1 MTRTAF
7 LLLFLVFA
15 AAQHSG
21 FAATVEITLASK
33 IPVTAEYKPGA
44 PHKPALL
51 LVHGFLQTRE
61 FPTIQRLAHSLSE
74 EGYPILAPTL
84 SLGVPKRKQSLAC
97 EAIHSHSYATD
108 ITELAIWVDWLA
120 QRGHTSI
127 VLIGHSFGSLQSLSY
142 VARAP
147 NSAVRALISLSLVD
161 AGDISNTPHQ
171 RALREAKARIRAGN
185 TALFAPPFAFCKS
198 FPTTPENYLSYAQWD
213 RRKILHLLNQVKIRS
228 HIIIGSKDNRMGQDW
243 PAKLRAQGASVTVI
257 DGANHFFDDQ
267 YEFDLL
273 ETVLAVLRVI

>member
-1 MTRTAF
+1 MTRTSF
-7 LLLFLVFA
+7 LLFLVFA

-21 FAATVEITLASK
+21 YAAVVEITLASK

-44 PHKPALL
+44 PDKPALL

-61 FPTIQRLAHSLSE
+61 FPTIQRLAHSLGE
-74 EGYPILAPTL
+74 EGYTVLAPTL

-108 ITELAIWVDWLA
+108 IAELATWVDWLA

-142 VARAP
+142 VAATP

-161 AGDISNTPHQ
+161 AGDISHNPHR
-171 RALREAKARIRAGN
+171 RALREAKTRLKAGN

-213 RRKILHLLNQVKIRS
+213 RQKILHLLSQVKIRS

-243 PAKLRAQGASVTVI
+243 LAKLRTQGASVTVI
-257 DGANHFFDDQ
+257 EGANHFFDDQ

-273 ETVLAVLRVI
+273 ETVLAALK